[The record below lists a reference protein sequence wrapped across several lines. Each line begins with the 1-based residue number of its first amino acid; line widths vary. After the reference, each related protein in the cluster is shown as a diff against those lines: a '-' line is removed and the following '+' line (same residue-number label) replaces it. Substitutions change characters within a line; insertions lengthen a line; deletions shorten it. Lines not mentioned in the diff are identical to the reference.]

1 MSVHA
6 ARVRARLWN
15 PPNAVCDTEIDL
27 GRQSN
32 AAREALRLKMERARI
47 EAEQIKPPASPPK
60 QKRQVIT
67 YPAPVQ
73 IPIFD
78 TERIADRTVPIESF
92 SKLRHIQITVA
103 EAYGFGRVELI
114 SRRRGGILIRP
125 RQIAMYLCT
134 ILTIRSLPEIGRV
147 FNRDHT
153 TILHAR
159 DKIARLR
166 KTDARLNAEITALIE
181 KLGVIA
187 EDLA

>member
-1 MSVHA
+1 MSTHA
-6 ARVRARLWN
+6 ARVRTRLWN
-15 PPNAVCDTEIDL
+15 PQNAVCDTEIDL

-32 AAREALRLKMERARI
+32 AARAALREKMGRER
-47 EAEQIKPPASPPK
+47 KPPARPPK
-60 QKRQVIT
+60 QKRQVIK

-78 TERIADRTVPIESF
+78 AERIAGPSDRIVPIESI
-92 SKLRHIQITVA
+92 SKVRRIQIAVA
-103 EAYGFGRVELI
+103 EAYGLGRVELI

-134 ILTIRSLPEIGRV
+134 ILTIKSLPEIGRV

-153 TILHAR
+153 TIMHAR

-166 KTDARLNAEITALIE
+166 KTDAKLNAEITELIE
-181 KLGVIA
+181 RLEVRA
-187 EDLA
+187 